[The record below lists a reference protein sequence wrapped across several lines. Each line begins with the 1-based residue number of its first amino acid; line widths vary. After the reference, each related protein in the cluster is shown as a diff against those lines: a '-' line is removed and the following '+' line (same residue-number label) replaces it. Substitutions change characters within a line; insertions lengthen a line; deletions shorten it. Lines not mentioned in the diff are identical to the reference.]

1 MRHAGTVDR
10 LAGRHAADRN
20 RPEPKSQTM
29 TDRPDAPNDTAANA
43 TPPEETATRALPP
56 AVWVTG
62 LIALMLLLLAVFG
75 LS

>member
-1 MRHAGTVDR
+1 MPPTGI
-10 LAGRHAADRN
+10 DRN

-43 TPPEETATRALPP
+43 TPPEETAAKALSP

-62 LIALMLLLLAVFG
+62 LIVLVLLLLAIFG
-75 LS
+75 LG

>member
-1 MRHAGTVDR
+1 
-10 LAGRHAADRN
+10 
-20 RPEPKSQTM
+20 M

-43 TPPEETATRALPP
+43 SPPEETATRALPP